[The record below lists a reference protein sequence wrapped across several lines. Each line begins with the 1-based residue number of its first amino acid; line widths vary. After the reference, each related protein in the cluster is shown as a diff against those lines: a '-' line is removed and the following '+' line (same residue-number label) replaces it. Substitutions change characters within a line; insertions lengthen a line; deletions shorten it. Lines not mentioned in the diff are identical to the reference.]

1 VTHLPFALHPFEM
14 MFGVAVVA
22 SAVRGST
29 VATARLVGG
38 VLWLA
43 VTLWPVGDIAASHSL
58 SVATGQRLVIM
69 LACVPLILRTVPVS
83 TLVRITRPRYVDVV
97 ASWLARPLP
106 ALGVVTVG
114 GTLTLSS
121 PLVNAAATNE
131 WWRIVV
137 LVITIVCG
145 VVLWLPVLGLIP
157 GARHLSPA
165 AQAGYLF
172 AASLVVT
179 VMSFVWIFSLHPL
192 YPALTLQPEIVHL
205 SALADQQ
212 LAGFVAKLGA
222 FLPLWTVAF
231 IIFFRSDS
239 DDAAV
244 EQSPLRWADVE
255 RLLLRTERREQ
266 RQRRRPAD

>member
-1 VTHLPFALHPFEM
+1 MTYLPFALHPFEM
-14 MFGVAVVA
+14 ILGAAALV

-29 VATARLVGG
+29 GTRMRLVGG
-38 VLWLA
+38 VVWLA
-43 VTLWPVGDIAASHSL
+43 VTMWPVGDIAASHSL
-58 SVATGQRLVIM
+58 MVATGQRLVIM
-69 LACVPLILRTVPVS
+69 LVCVPLVLRTVPVS
-83 TLVRITRPRYVDVV
+83 LLVRLTRPRYVDVI

-106 ALGVVTVG
+106 ALSIVTVG

-121 PLVNAAATNE
+121 PLVNAAATDE
-131 WWRIVV
+131 WWRCVV
-137 LVITIVCG
+137 LVVTIFCG

-192 YPALTLQPEIVHL
+192 YPALTRQPEIVHL

-239 DDAAV
+239 DDSSV

-266 RQRRRPAD
+266 RQRRRPTD